1 MDARIGVVGGDGDEL
16 SSLYTWLVD
25 EDGLRGRVR
34 VERRPIGATELGAAV
49 DLLSVALGAGGAGS
63 VLGTALVTWLRSRRT
78 SARITVEV
86 GERSVTLEI
95 DSLRDTRALL
105 EQVLRQGLD
114 EGDGRDV

>member
-1 MDARIGVVGGDGDEL
+1 MDARITVVGDEDGDGL
-16 SSLYTWLVD
+16 SSLHAWLVAQ
-25 EDGLRGRVR
+25 DGLRGRVR

-78 SARITVEV
+78 SAKITVQV
-86 GERSVTLEI
+86 GDRSVTLEI
-95 DSLRDTRALL
+95 DTLRDTTALL

-114 EGDGRDV
+114 DGGRDG